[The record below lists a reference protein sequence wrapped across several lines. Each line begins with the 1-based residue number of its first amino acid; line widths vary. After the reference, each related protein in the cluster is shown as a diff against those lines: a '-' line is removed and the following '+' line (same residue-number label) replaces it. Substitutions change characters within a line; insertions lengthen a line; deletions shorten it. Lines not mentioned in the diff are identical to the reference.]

1 MVAYL
6 NKTPEGLVLTICAK
20 PCNGAEF
27 NAAEKIEVMD
37 KREARAVCKG
47 IGAKPYNF

>member
-6 NKTPEGLVLTICAK
+6 NKTPEGLILTLCEK
-20 PCNGAEF
+20 PCNGEEF
-27 NAAEKIEVMD
+27 NNSEKVPVLD

-47 IGAKPYNF
+47 VGAKPYNF